1 MSKEIKFKGKRVDN
15 DEWVF
20 GYFFTVDIDDKN
32 RFFIIPFSSYCGKE
46 VTIGELQVEIK
57 KETLC
62 QFTNKNDNNGNNIFD
77 GDIVT
82 YDGTP
87 YLVNA
92 LKATGV
98 IVNHK
103 GSWALKYKAS
113 YKTSDG
119 RDYYNYY
126 QFSCEDFFDRKSIII
141 GNIFDN
147 PNLLQ

>member
-1 MSKEIKFKGKRVDN
+1 MKKIRYRAQRLEDKKMVFGFYTEDYVGVPFIQGFKGAVNETYR
-15 DEWVF
+15 
-20 GYFFTVDIDDKN
+20 IDYK
-32 RFFIIPFSSYCGKE
+32 
-46 VTIGELQVEIK
+46 TIG
-57 KETLC
+57 
-62 QFTNKNDNNGNNIFD
+62 QFTGLRDNNGEDIFD

-98 IVNHK
+98 IVNYK

-113 YKTSDG
+113 YKTTDG
-119 RDYYNYY
+119 REVYNHYH
-126 QFSCEDFFDRKSIII
+126 FHSEDFFDRKSTVI
-141 GNIFDN
+141 GNIYDN

>member
-1 MSKEIKFKGKRVDN
+1 MN
-15 DEWVF
+15 H
-20 GYFFTVDIDDKN
+20 YFVK
-32 RFFIIPFSSYCGKE
+32 PE
-46 VTIGELQVEIK
+46 TIS
-57 KETLC
+57 
-62 QFTNKNDNNGNNIFD
+62 QFTGLKDNNGNHIFD

-98 IVNHK
+98 IVNYK
-103 GSWALKYKAS
+103 GSWALKYKS
-113 YKTSDG
+113 NYKTSDG

-126 QFSCEDFFDRKSIII
+126 LFSCEDFFDRKSIVI
-141 GNIFDN
+141 GNIYEN

>member
-1 MSKEIKFKGKRVDN
+1 MQREIKFEYGFQSINGIVKKVYALS
-15 DEWVF
+15 E
-20 GYFFTVDIDDKN
+20 
-32 RFFIIPFSSYCGKE
+32 IPNIKE
-46 VTIGELQVEIK
+46 KCDVWNVLPITYVRQW
-57 KETLC
+57 
-62 QFTNKNDNNGNNIFD
+62 TNEKDNNWNLIFE

-98 IVNHK
+98 IVNYK
-103 GSWALKYKAS
+103 GSWALKYKAG

-126 QFSCEDFFDRKSIII
+126 LFSCEDFFDRKSIVI
-141 GNIFDN
+141 GNIYENSD
-147 PNLLQ
+147 LLPT

>member
-1 MSKEIKFKGKRVDN
+1 MSREIKFEYGFESVNGIVKKVYSLSEIPNIKEKCDVWNVLPIKYVRQFAGLKDNKGN
-15 DEWVF
+15 H
-20 GYFFTVDIDDKN
+20 
-32 RFFIIPFSSYCGKE
+32 
-46 VTIGELQVEIK
+46 
-57 KETLC
+57 
-62 QFTNKNDNNGNNIFD
+62 IFD

-98 IVNHK
+98 IVNYK

-126 QFSCEDFFDRKSIII
+126 QFSCEDFFDRKSIVI
-141 GNIFDN
+141 GNIYETPD
-147 PNLLQ
+147 LLPT